1 MNRIRKPLQILA
13 AIKYEREIK
22 KSQKK
27 IGQYV
32 YNPQTEITITSTSW

>member
-1 MNRIRKPLQILA
+1 MTRIRKPFEILA
-13 AIKYEREIK
+13 NLKKDVEIK

-27 IGQYV
+27 IGKYV

>member
-1 MNRIRKPLQILA
+1 MNRIRKPLEIIAVVKHEL
-13 AIKYEREIK
+13 KIK

-27 IGQYV
+27 IGKYV